1 MLVEKRRLMCSSST
15 TFVQWVGIW
24 LWNMPKYWPFSG
36 STIAKI
42 VIFWWFFWLVFF
54 KNCHD
59 FKSHN
64 FGHLLDSKNCPMCI
78 VDLSYGGNKAM
89 KGERER
95 SVKVD
100 LEVIDETFA
109 THHDNNDD
117 HRNWFLFPWLASRP
131 NLMKILRA
139 RDICQLNFQK
149 RQKEQQT
156 TSI

>member
-1 MLVEKRRLMCSSST
+1 
-15 TFVQWVGIW
+15 
-24 LWNMPKYWPFSG
+24 
-36 STIAKI
+36 
-42 VIFWWFFWLVFF
+42 
-54 KNCHD
+54 
-59 FKSHN
+59 
-64 FGHLLDSKNCPMCI
+64 MCI

-149 RQKEQQT
+149 RQKEQQPLVYLE
-156 TSI
+156 

>member
-1 MLVEKRRLMCSSST
+1 ME
-15 TFVQWVGIW
+15 
-24 LWNMPKYWPFSG
+24 
-36 STIAKI
+36 
-42 VIFWWFFWLVFF
+42 
-54 KNCHD
+54 
-59 FKSHN
+59 
-64 FGHLLDSKNCPMCI
+64 
-78 VDLSYGGNKAM
+78 GNKAM

-156 TSI
+156 SSVSRVEIYHAWYYTIDHHAMLLC